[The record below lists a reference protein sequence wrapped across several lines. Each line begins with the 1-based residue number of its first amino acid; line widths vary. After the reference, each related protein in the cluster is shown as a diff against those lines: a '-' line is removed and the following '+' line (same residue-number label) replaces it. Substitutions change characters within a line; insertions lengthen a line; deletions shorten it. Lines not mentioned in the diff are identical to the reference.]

1 MTLIP
6 ELRLEIHHAASR
18 HASRGIPRGL
28 RRSRQRPGRGLLASG
43 GLAFGCTVIA
53 VAAVLLISATSSTS
67 SAYALTAHA
76 DGSYT
81 LRIYTLSHDIP
92 QLNAKLASL
101 GIDETVVPIVEGCQ
115 NTVPNHPINGQTMIT
130 LRPNHYDLAPGDQG
144 FLAARVLPSGQ
155 LQYAQGAMAAGTI
168 PACFGTQNVTV
179 IPASGATTTQTNPGQ
194 TTSSP

>member
-1 MTLIP
+1 VTLVP
-6 ELRLEIHHAASR
+6 ELRREIHDAASR
-18 HASRGIPRGL
+18 QASRGIPGRL
-28 RRSRQRPGRGLLASG
+28 DQSRQRRGGTLRARG
-43 GLAFGCTVIA
+43 GLAFGGAVIA
-53 VAAVLLISATSSTS
+53 VVAVLLISATSSTS
-67 SAYALTAHA
+67 PAYALTAHG

-101 GIDETVVPIVEGCQ
+101 GIDETVVPIVDGCHT
-115 NTVPNHPINGQTMIT
+115 TVPNSPISGQTTII

-144 FLAARVLPSGQ
+144 FVAARVLPNGQ
-155 LQYAQGAMAAGTI
+155 AQYAQGAMAAGTI

-179 IPASGATTTQTNPGQ
+179 VPASDATTTQANPGQ